1 MSASAPGVVRAEQ
14 VRMVLEGVGASLIV
28 GILLPTL
35 LVFLLGT
42 AADHRLLLAWYIAFL
57 IGRFTL
63 VGIARWLLRSG
74 DYRVFGKRVEH
85 GLAALK
91 IYEGCA
97 WGALLWIALPSP
109 DPAVSIV
116 LIALLCALCGN
127 AVALL
132 APLRDLY
139 LALALPMLGFV
150 FTRFWVMGTTPYQ
163 ALSLCC
169 ILYVGGLYG
178 QARIANR
185 RIREGIKLQ
194 FENAR
199 LVDQLRQ
206 EMDLVQE
213 ARLQAERANAAK
225 STFLAAASHDLRQ
238 PVHALGLFLEALAH
252 SRLTSTQRRTVES
265 AQNASLASSEM
276 LNTLLDFS
284 RIEAG
289 VIVNTIRDFP
299 LQPLLD
305 KLEFELAPM
314 ADAKALIY
322 RARPTSC
329 WVRSDVI
336 LLEQIL
342 RNIISNAIRYTQ
354 RGGIV
359 IGCRRR
365 NGGISIEVYDTGI
378 GIAADQQADIFSE
391 FLQLGNPE
399 RDRQKGLGL
408 GLAIVHRLAAS
419 LGHSISLSSVVG
431 RGSVFRVGVPMASGR
446 HSDAATDDL
455 PDTIPSGQ
463 LAGRSFL
470 VVDDDAIVRAGMSQL
485 LESWDCVCLAAGSE
499 QDAILLLS
507 DGVQPDAIICDY
519 RLQEGRTGAEA
530 VATLRHH
537 LGSDIPAL
545 LITGDTAPE
554 RLREASRS
562 GLLLMHKPVLPA
574 KLYQYLCRLIDA

>member
-1 MSASAPGVVRAEQ
+1 
-14 VRMVLEGVGASLIV
+14 MVLEGVSASLIV

-35 LVFLLGT
+35 LLFLLRT
-42 AADHRLLLAWYIAFL
+42 SADHKLLAVWYGAFL
-57 IGRFTL
+57 IGRFL
-63 VGIARWLLRSG
+63 IVAAARRLLRTG
-74 DYRVFGKRVEH
+74 DYRTSGKRVEY

-91 IYEGCA
+91 IYEGCT
-97 WGALLWIALPSP
+97 WGTLLWIALPSP
-109 DPAVSIV
+109 DPSISIV

-150 FTRFWVMGTTPYQ
+150 FTRFWLMDTLPYR
-163 ALSLCC
+163 ALALCC

-178 QARIANR
+178 QARLANR

-194 FENAR
+194 FENVR
-199 LVDQLRQ
+199 LVDQLRL
-206 EMDLVQE
+206 EMDMAQE
-213 ARLQAERANAAK
+213 ARLEAERANAAK

-252 SRLTSTQRRTVES
+252 SRLTSAQRHTVQN

-289 VIVNTIRDFP
+289 VIENNVREFP

-314 ADAKALIY
+314 ADAKKLIY
-322 RARPTSC
+322 RSPQTRR
-329 WVRSDVI
+329 WVRSDSV

-342 RNIISNAIRYTQ
+342 RNLIANAIRYTHY
-354 RGGIV
+354 GGI
-359 IGCRRR
+359 IIACRRR
-365 NGGISIEVYDTGI
+365 NESVSIEVYDTGI
-378 GIAADQQADIFSE
+378 GIADDQQAEIFSE
-391 FLQLGNPE
+391 FLQLGNSE

-419 LGHSISLSSVVG
+419 LDHPISLSSIVG
-431 RGSVFRVGVPMASGR
+431 RGSVFRVAVPLASDR
-446 HSDAATDDL
+446 HHSASTDDH
-455 PDTIPSGQ
+455 PDPTPSGQ
-463 LAGRSFL
+463 LAGRTFM

-485 LESWDCVCLAAGSE
+485 LESWGCMSQPAESE
-499 QDAILLLS
+499 HDALLLLS
-507 DGVQPDAIICDY
+507 AGLRPDAIICDY
-519 RLQEGRTGAEA
+519 RLQEGRTGAQA
-530 VATLRHH
+530 VATLRQCV
-537 LGSDIPAL
+537 GENVPAL

-554 RLREASRS
+554 RLREATLS

-574 KLYQYLCRLIDA
+574 KLYQYLCRLIAA

>member
-1 MSASAPGVVRAEQ
+1 
-14 VRMVLEGVGASLIV
+14 MVLEGVGASLIV

-42 AADHRLLLAWYIAFL
+42 AADHRLLLAWYVAFL
-57 IGRFTL
+57 IGRFAL
-63 VGIARWLLRSG
+63 VGIARWLLRTG
-74 DYRVFGKRVEH
+74 DYRTFGKRVEH

-109 DPAVSIV
+109 DPAISIV

-150 FTRFWVMGTTPYQ
+150 FTRFWLMDTMPYR

-178 QARIANR
+178 QARLANR
-185 RIREGIKLQ
+185 RIRDGIKLQ

-199 LVDQLRQ
+199 LVDQLRL
-206 EMDLVQE
+206 EMELVQE

-252 SRLTSTQRRTVES
+252 SRLTSTQRHTVKS

-289 VIVNTIRDFP
+289 VIVNNIREFP

-314 ADAKALIY
+314 ADAKTLIY
-322 RARPTSC
+322 RSPQTSC
-329 WVRSDVI
+329 WVKSDSI

-342 RNIISNAIRYTQ
+342 RNIISNAIRYTD
-354 RGGIV
+354 RGGII

-365 NGGISIEVYDTGI
+365 DDGISIEVYDTGI
-378 GIAADQQADIFSE
+378 GIAADQQADIFNE
-391 FLQLGNPE
+391 FRQLGNSE
-399 RDRQKGLGL
+399 RDRRKGLGL

-419 LGHSISLSSVVG
+419 LDHSISLSSVVG
-431 RGSVFRVGVPMASGR
+431 RGSVFRVGVPMASDR
-446 HSDAATDDL
+446 HHGAETDGH
-455 PDTIPSGQ
+455 PDPKPLGQ
-463 LAGRSFL
+463 LVGRTFL

-485 LESWDCVCLAAGSE
+485 LESWGCVCHIAGSE
-499 QDAILLLS
+499 QDALLTLS
-507 DGVQPDAIICDY
+507 SGVHPDAIICDY

-530 VATLRHH
+530 VTTLRHH
-537 LGSDIPAL
+537 VGSDVPAL

-554 RLREASRS
+554 RLREATLS

-574 KLYQYLCRLIDA
+574 KLYQHLCTLIAV